1 MEVGAVVAVVA
12 VAVGGF
18 AGRLTSGDGEN
29 SSDLSV
35 RLLSMTTE
43 SSSQVHGFPQW
54 WSDGESLVRFGAAQE
69 GLTLSPLEPDWSVD
83 LPDPR
88 RLLAESDGIK
98 AMAVA
103 ARPGG
108 SRSHWVAVGTPDVEM
123 SADEQP
129 ILAWS
134 ATGDIEAKAPKV
146 RPAALPVDT
155 VPTTSSESIISVD
168 AAMTAFGDQD
178 VAVVQVSQSGQ
189 SQLVRCDLDGD
200 VPCAWSPVEA
210 PDVGE
215 RVELAATANAIVA
228 VSWADEESPSIWFA
242 ADESLTWER
251 IGSAPSGMKVV
262 DLVDGIDSVNLVWR
276 NGDDITVQVLTPGNG
291 SAALETVIARSAV
304 PGEPEWQSSAARVGG
319 TWYLGASV
327 PADPEVALT
336 YGPSAPGLW
345 R

>member
-1 MEVGAVVAVVA
+1 MWLQHGSRAVVAVVA

-200 VPCAWSPVEA
+200 VPLC
-210 PDVGE
+210 
-215 RVELAATANAIVA
+215 
-228 VSWADEESPSIWFA
+228 
-242 ADESLTWER
+242 
-251 IGSAPSGMKVV
+251 M
-262 DLVDGIDSVNLVWR
+262 
-276 NGDDITVQVLTPGNG
+276 
-291 SAALETVIARSAV
+291 V
-304 PGEPEWQSSAARVGG
+304 PGR
-319 TWYLGASV
+319 
-327 PADPEVALT
+327 
-336 YGPSAPGLW
+336 GPRRG
-345 R
+345 